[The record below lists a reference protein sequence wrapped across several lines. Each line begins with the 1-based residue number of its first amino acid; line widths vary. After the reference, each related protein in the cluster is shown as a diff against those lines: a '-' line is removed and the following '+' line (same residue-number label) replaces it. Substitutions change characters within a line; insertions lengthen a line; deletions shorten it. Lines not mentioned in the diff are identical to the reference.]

1 MYKIY
6 ANAKVVFINHCLH
19 MVLVVQF
26 FDLHQF
32 NGSALTIDRV
42 RLRMHVPV
50 VLVPEPNLFFSSVII
65 EV

>member
-1 MYKIY
+1 MR
-6 ANAKVVFINHCLH
+6 
-19 MVLVVQF
+19 F

-50 VLVPEPNLFFSSVII
+50 VLVPEPNLFFSSVKI